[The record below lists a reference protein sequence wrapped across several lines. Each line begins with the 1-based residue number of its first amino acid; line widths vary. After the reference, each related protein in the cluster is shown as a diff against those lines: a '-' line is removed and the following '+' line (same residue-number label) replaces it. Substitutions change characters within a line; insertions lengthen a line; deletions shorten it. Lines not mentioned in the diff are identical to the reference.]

1 MCPNNFKPCA
11 MFDINIENI
20 IISLLNFTPQTI
32 VDKYFYEIFVIF
44 QMPSIFGNEWV
55 KEM

>member
-11 MFDINIENI
+11 MFDINIEKI
-20 IISLLNFTPQTI
+20 IIFPLNFIPQTI
-32 VDKYFYEIFVIF
+32 VDKYFKEIFVIF

>member
-1 MCPNNFKPCA
+1 